1 LSGPG
6 QDPRQPGPAA
16 GAGPGGDV
24 QGEAPASPRHD
35 PRVQALALAALGVV
49 FGDIGTSPLYAM
61 KEVFSEAYAVTATH
75 DHVLGAVSL
84 VFWAL
89 MLVVSVKYV
98 MFILRADNRGEG
110 GIMALIA
117 LVLRGTEAPGDAGK
131 RRLLMILGIFGAALF
146 YGDGAITPAISV
158 LSAVEGL
165 EVIAPALSSWVLP
178 ITLGVLTG
186 LFLIQRKG
194 TGAVGRLF
202 GPITLAWFLALGTG
216 GIASIVQTPEVLAAV
231 HPGYGLAFL
240 VEQRFSAVFVL
251 GAVVLAVT
259 GAEALYADM
268 GHFGRRPIRIAW
280 FGLVLPA
287 LILTYFGQAALM
299 LRDPTSIR
307 NPFYLMFPDWAQA
320 PMLLLATAATVI
332 ASQAV
337 ISGAFSMTRQAI
349 QLGYCPRLAIVHT
362 SENEIGQVYIPWV
375 NWMLL
380 AAVIALVL
388 GFQSSGAL
396 ASAYGIAVTGTMAID
411 TVLAA
416 VVFRRIWG
424 WSYLRTGA
432 FLTVFLAIDLAFFGA
447 NTLKVLD
454 GGWFPLMLGLVGFT
468 LLTTWKRGRELLM
481 GSLRE
486 SAIDLKTFIEGLTRH
501 PPSRVEGTGVFL
513 TADRDGVPHA
523 LLHNLLHNKV
533 LHERVFLL
541 TVVIADV
548 PYVASDQRI
557 TIEPLGNGF
566 YRVLI
571 HFGFRD
577 IPDVPAALARLPA
590 AGQPFEMME
599 TSFFLSRETVV
610 PTVKAGMALWRE
622 RLFSTMARNAGSAAT
637 YFRLPPN
644 RVIELGTQVEI

>member
-1 LSGPG
+1 MPSD
-6 QDPRQPGPAA
+6 DPSPKQPATGAA
-16 GAGPGGDV
+16 SNGNGHTNGNGHAQGAGPGLVVG
-24 QGEAPASPRHD
+24 
-35 PRVQALALAALGVV
+35 ALGVV

-98 MFILRADNRGEG
+98 MFIMRADNNGEG

-117 LVLRGTEAPGDAGK
+117 LVLRGTDPGTDASK
-131 RRLLMILGIFGAALF
+131 RRLLMMLGIFGAALF

-165 EVIAPALSSWVLP
+165 NVIAPRLSEWVVP
-178 ITLGVLTG
+178 ITLAVLIL
-186 LFLIQRKG
+186 LFLFQRKG
-194 TGAVGRLF
+194 TSAVGKLF
-202 GPITLAWFLALGTG
+202 GPITLGWFLALGIG
-216 GIASIVQTPEVLAAV
+216 GIASIAQTPEVLAAL
-231 HPGYGLAFL
+231 HPGYGVRFL
-240 VEQRFSAVFVL
+240 IEQKFSALFVL

-268 GHFGRRPIRIAW
+268 GHFGRTPIRVAW

-287 LILTYFGQAALM
+287 LVLNYYGQAAVM
-299 LRDPTSIR
+299 LRDPTAIR
-307 NPFYLMFPDWAQA
+307 NPFYLMFPEWAQV

-337 ISGAFSMTRQAI
+337 ITGAFSMTRQAI
-349 QLGYCPRLAIVHT
+349 QLGYCPRLAIAHT
-362 SENEIGQVYIPWV
+362 SEDAIGQVYIPWV

-380 AAVIALVL
+380 VAVVALVL
-388 GFQSSGAL
+388 GFQSSTAL

-416 VVFRRIWG
+416 VVFRRVWG
-424 WSYLRTGA
+424 WGYVRTYA
-432 FLTVFLAIDLAFFGA
+432 FLGVFLTIDLAFFGA
-447 NTLKVLD
+447 NTLKILE
-454 GGWFPLMLGLVGFT
+454 GGWFPITLGVVGFT
-468 LLTTWKRGRELLM
+468 VLTTWKRGRELLM
-481 GSLRE
+481 SRLRE
-486 SAIDLKTFIEGLTRH
+486 SSIELRPFIEGIERH
-501 PPSRVEGTGVFL
+501 PPQRVPGTGAFM

-533 LHERVFLL
+533 LHERVLL
-541 TVVIADV
+541 ITVMIDDV
-548 PYVASDQRI
+548 PCVEPDTNMQ
-557 TIEPLGNGF
+557 IESLGGGF
-566 YRVLI
+566 FRVLI
-571 HFGFRD
+571 RFGFRD
-577 IPDVPAALARLPA
+577 VPDVPTALARLPVL
-590 AGQPFEMME
+590 GQRFEMME

-610 PTVKAGMALWRE
+610 PTVRVGMALWRE
-622 RLFSTMARNAGSAAT
+622 RLFAAMVRNAGSASA

-644 RVIELGTQVEI
+644 RVIELGSQVEI

>member
-1 LSGPG
+1 LSAPA
-6 QDPRQPGPAA
+6 QDPPPPATAPAA
-16 GAGPGGDV
+16 GSCAP
-24 QGEAPASPRHD
+24 GEAPTGARHD

-84 VFWAL
+84 VLWSL

-98 MFILRADNRGEG
+98 MFIMRADNRGEG

-165 EVIAPALSSWVLP
+165 NVIAPALSSWVLP

-202 GPITLAWFLALGTG
+202 GPITLAWFLALGLG

-287 LILTYFGQAALM
+287 LMLNYFGQAALM

-349 QLGYCPRLAIVHT
+349 QLGYCPRLAIMHT

-424 WSYLRTGA
+424 WSRLRTGA
-432 FLTVFLAIDLAFFGA
+432 FLGIFLAIDLAFFGA

-454 GGWFPLMLGLVGFT
+454 GGWFPLALGLIGFT

-486 SAIDLKTFIEGLTRH
+486 SAIDLRSFIEGLACH
-501 PPSRVEGTGVFL
+501 PPSRVEGTAVFL

-523 LLHNLLHNKV
+523 MLHNLLHNKV

-548 PYVASDQRI
+548 PYVAHDQCI
-557 TIEPLGNGF
+557 AVEPLGNGF
-566 YRVLI
+566 HRVLI

-577 IPDVPAALARLPA
+577 IPDVPAAMARLPA
-590 AGQPFEMME
+590 VGQPFEMME

-610 PTVKAGMALWRE
+610 PTVKSGMSLWRE
-622 RLFSTMARNAGSAAT
+622 RLFSTMARNAGSAAA